1 MLRAM
6 GKTATGIAEYDSCL
20 VAESVV
26 LRDLGLNLD
35 QVEFAD
41 GSGLS
46 RMNYVTP
53 EWMVN
58 FLDAMQKSPA
68 FDAFLASLPQ
78 PGEGTL
84 SSIRFPGCERV
95 RMKSGSLSGVL
106 CYSGYILDEAGKP
119 AVTFSIL
126 TNNALVGAS
135 QVRPVLMRMVRRLME

>member
-6 GKTATGIAEYDSCL
+6 GETATGVAEYDSCL

-35 QVEFAD
+35 QISFAD

-46 RMNYVTP
+46 SMNFVTP
-53 EWMVN
+53 QWLVSY
-58 FLDAMQKSPA
+58 LQAIQKSSA
-68 FDAFLASLPQ
+68 FPAFLASIPQ

-84 SSIRFPGCERV
+84 SMIRFPGCERV
-95 RMKSGSLSGVL
+95 RMKSGSITGAL
-106 CYSGYILDEAGKP
+106 CYSGYILDANGKP

-126 TNNALVGAS
+126 TNNSLAGTSEVRQVLV
-135 QVRPVLMRMVRRLME
+135 QLIRQMVQ